1 MSNSFI
7 LPPVL
12 RSTTSTWPAD
22 SPKEELRN
30 KILQD
35 YNELL
40 DWILDRTKPKK
51 LYVLT
56 TDDIY
61 NNILRNKTKLVII
74 SEIKN
79 LLELNNRFEKYI
91 ENKRLFED
99 DSDTLKR
106 IGDMEYIIKEDIIKK
121 GIRMANS
128 AIRTGIPPSGM
139 KTNYYNKYLKYKNKY
154 LELKKQ

>member
-12 RSTTSTWPAD
+12 KRTASTWPAD
-22 SPKEELRN
+22 SPKEELIN
-30 KILQD
+30 KILED

-40 DWILDRTKPKK
+40 GLILDRTKRKK
-51 LYVLT
+51 MHLLT
-56 TDDIY
+56 TGDIY
-61 NNILRNKTKLVII
+61 NHILKDNTKLVIL
-74 SEIKN
+74 SKIKN
-79 LLELNNRFEKYI
+79 LLELNNRLEKYI

-99 DSDTLKR
+99 DSDTLKL
-106 IGDMEYIIKEDIIKK
+106 IDDMEYIIKDDIIKK
-121 GIRMANS
+121 GIRMVNTAMQ
-128 AIRTGIPPSGM
+128 TGIPSPAM

>member
-12 RSTTSTWPAD
+12 KKTTGTWPTD

-40 DWILDRTKPKK
+40 DWILDETKPKK

-61 NNILRNKTKLVII
+61 NNILRNNSKFVII
-74 SEIKN
+74 SQIKN
-79 LLELNNRFEKYI
+79 LLELNNRLEKYI
-91 ENKRLFED
+91 ENKIFFED
-99 DSDTLKR
+99 DSDTLKL
-106 IGDMEYIIKEDIIKK
+106 IDDMEYIIKDDIIKK
-121 GIRMANS
+121 GIRMANT
-128 AIRTGIPPSGM
+128 AMRTGIPSPAM